1 MTRFGMLATQYFLF
15 LLIESAF
22 LLTLFVS
29 LTHSTVV
36 NSSEVIDY
44 SASYTAK
51 YNGIDIKANY
61 SLEYLGNKLFVEK
74 SEAKSLF
81 GKITEEAEFLIND
94 TNEIVPQKYL
104 YRRSLLGVSRKEDQ
118 IFHWGSNQVTYT
130 KNGDSRLVTL
140 PMGSLDMVTHKVQLR
155 RDLKAGKKVFSY
167 PVMSRGKVKT
177 YDYEVIK
184 SEILMT
190 ALGPLNTTKV
200 RRVVSKDKKRET
212 VIWMAADWDYLVVK
226 LVHSEKG
233 DSHQLDIS
241 SGQVG
246 GKKIATAK
254 TIEEKSL

>member
-1 MTRFGMLATQYFLF
+1 MTRFGLLSTQYFLF
-15 LLIESAF
+15 LLIECAF
-22 LLTLFVS
+22 VLTLFVS
-29 LTHSTVV
+29 LTHSTAV
-36 NSSEVIDY
+36 NSSEVAVY

-51 YNGIDIKANY
+51 YNDIDIKANY
-61 SLEYLGNKLFVEK
+61 SLEHLGNNLFVEK

-81 GKITEEAEFLIND
+81 GKITEEAEFLLND
-94 TNEIVPQKYL
+94 TNKIVPQKYL

-118 IFHWGSNQVTYT
+118 IFHWGNNKVTYT
-130 KNGDSRLVTL
+130 KNGDSRLVPL
-140 PMGSLDMVTHKVQLR
+140 PMSSLDMVTHKVQLR

-167 PVMSRGKVKT
+167 LVMSRGRVKA

-212 VIWMAADWDYLVVK
+212 VIWMATDWDYLIVK

-233 DSHQLDIS
+233 ESHQLDIS
-241 SGQVG
+241 NGQVG
-246 GKKIATAK
+246 GKQIATAK
-254 TIEEKSL
+254 AIEEKSL

>member
-1 MTRFGMLATQYFLF
+1 MTKFGLLATQYFLF
-15 LLIESAF
+15 LLIESTF
-22 LLTLFVS
+22 VLTLFVS

-36 NSSEVIDY
+36 NSSEVVDY

-81 GKITEEAEFLIND
+81 GKITEEAEFLLND

-118 IFHWGSNQVTYT
+118 IFHWGNNQVNYT
-130 KNGDSRLVTL
+130 KNGDSRLVPL

-155 RDLKAGKKVFSY
+155 RDLKAGNNVFSY
-167 PVMSRGKVKT
+167 LVMSRGKVKT

-212 VIWMAADWDYLVVK
+212 VIWMATDWDYLIVK

-233 DSHQLDIS
+233 ESYQLDIS
-241 SGQVG
+241 NGQVG
-246 GKKIATAK
+246 GKKIATVKA
-254 TIEEKSL
+254 IEEKSL